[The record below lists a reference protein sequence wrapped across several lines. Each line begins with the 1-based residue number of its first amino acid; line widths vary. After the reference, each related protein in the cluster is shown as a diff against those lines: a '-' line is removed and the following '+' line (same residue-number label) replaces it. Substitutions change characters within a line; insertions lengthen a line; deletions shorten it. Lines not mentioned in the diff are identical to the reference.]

1 MTKAER
7 TAIKAREN
15 DLVKAGVEKEIAKVM
30 AKTEF
35 ECGLIKVVVNY
46 NA

>member
-15 DLVKAGVEKEIAKVM
+15 NLIAEGVEKEIARVM
-30 AKTEF
+30 AKVEF
-35 ECGLIKVVVNY
+35 ECGLIKPVVNGNY
-46 NA
+46 